1 MSDAAVE
8 VGVDGN
14 RDVIALADSVLVLD
28 AGGVVRGD
36 VDLFAG
42 RVAAVVVWVSVFFV
56 VAGLW
61 I

>member
-8 VGVDGN
+8 VGVVGN

-36 VDLFAG
+36 VDLFTG